1 MSRAGY
7 ALVLSDAE
15 IQRYMAMAERS
26 RETDGRHWQRA
37 GVVPGA
43 VVADVGCGPAAFS
56 VVLASV
62 VGPTGRVIGVE
73 RDEQALAA
81 ARQVVAAAGAGNVE
95 LRHGDAADTGLP
107 NGSVDVV
114 MMRHVLAHN
123 GPDEQ
128 RIVDHVAGL
137 VRPGGSVFLV
147 DVDATALRMLDA
159 DPDLH
164 DLNARYLQLHRRR
177 GNDLQTGLRLAQL
190 LGRAG
195 LTVVLHEG
203 TYEIITAAPG
213 MRPPSWAAREA
224 MLAEGVASPED
235 VRRWERALDRMDV
248 AEPRP
253 TVFLPQFVAIGAAP
267 A

>member
-1 MSRAGY
+1 MAGY
-7 ALVLSDAE
+7 TLALSDAE
-15 IQRYMAMAERS
+15 IKRYMLMAERS
-26 RETDGRHWQRA
+26 RRTDGEHWRRA

-43 VVADVGCGPAAFS
+43 VVADVGCGPAATS

-62 VGPTGRVIGVE
+62 VGPAGRVIGVE
-73 RDEQALAA
+73 RDEQALVAG
-81 ARQVVAAAGAGNVE
+81 REVVAAAGVRNVE
-95 LRHGDAADTGLP
+95 LRSGEAADTGVA

-114 MMRHVLAHN
+114 VMRHVLAHN

-128 RIVDHVAGL
+128 RIVDHVSGL
-137 VRPGGSVFLV
+137 VRAAGSVLLV
-147 DVDATALRMLDA
+147 DVDATAVRTLDA

-164 DLNARYLQLHRRR
+164 DLPTKYLELHRRR
-177 GNDLQTGLRLAQL
+177 GNDLQAGLRLGRL
-190 LGRAG
+190 LSRAG

-203 TYEIITAAPG
+203 TYDVLSVPPG
-213 MRPPSWAAREA
+213 VRPPSWAAREA

-235 VRRWERALDRMDV
+235 VQRWETAFGRMDA

-253 TVFLPQFVAIGAAP
+253 TAFLPQFVAIGTAP